1 MSDSASTLP
10 SILEYSDDVSTAEAP
25 PPLPPRIY
33 PAQVISAVQKV
44 SKNTGNTYVA
54 LQVRIPSDV
63 YPVDYKEGNPEG
75 TVLSYNRVLVQDTYD
90 GRYRMRLL
98 CEALGVMPGR
108 NVDLNKMI
116 GCACRVE
123 VTNEPYD
130 GIMRN
135 QANAILHP

>member
-1 MSDSASTLP
+1 MSDSQSLP

-33 PAQVISAVQKV
+33 PAQVISATQKI
-44 SKNTGNTYVA
+44 SQKSGNAYVA
-54 LQVRIPSDV
+54 LVVKVPADV
-63 YPVDYKEGNPEG
+63 YPVDHKEGNPDG
-75 TVLSYNRVLVQDTYD
+75 TTLSYNRVVINDTYE

-98 CEALGVMPGR
+98 CEALGLKPSR
-108 NVDLNKMI
+108 TVDLNRMV

-123 VTNEPYD
+123 VVNEPYD
-130 GIMRN
+130 GVMRH